1 MLFSNARRN
10 RLPET
15 TTAVQVP
22 PMHSCSA
29 KYLLKKKLCVCTK
42 KRKQL
47 LVRML
52 LLPHH
57 IIMIIYYFQSHSLTW
72 KPQHNKKGQSDR
84 VSWSWIAKRASK
96 IEEGIRYGNV
106 KEWESKKATLQS
118 STKLCRE
125 NNILQKKNTSCHHVF
140 GTLDLIHLHE

>member
-22 PMHSCSA
+22 PMHSWSA
-29 KYLLKKKLCVCTK
+29 KYLLKKKLLVFVPK
-42 KRKQL
+42 KKQL

-72 KPQHNKKGQSDR
+72 KPQHNKKGQSQLKLDCQKGKQNR
-84 VSWSWIAKRASK
+84 R
-96 IEEGIRYGNV
+96 RYGNV

-140 GTLDLIHLHE
+140 ETLDLIHLHE